1 MERIRTYGKSSE
13 TESSWPNDA
22 LSDAH
27 ARYILSFMEQEQ
39 LRQEAVLAEFL
50 AARRR

>member
-1 MERIRTYGKSSE
+1 MEKLRTYGKSSE
-13 TESSWPNDA
+13 TESSWPNDV

-27 ARYILSFMEQEQ
+27 ARYILTFMEQEQ

-50 AARRR
+50 ASKEG